1 MEYLTYM
8 FLNNSVLQWSLAVLV
23 ALVGFGVV
31 YLVRRVLLS
40 QLRRLQGRTDGDF
53 DDVLSEAVSAT
64 RYWFI
69 AIIAVWAGTL
79 MLTLPE
85 LMRLR
90 FGRLIALVTL
100 FQMGL
105 WVAAAIRGYVRR
117 LTEKR
122 LENDPASVTTVRA
135 LGFLAVLIV
144 WAAVVLVALDNLGV
158 QVTAMVAG
166 LGIGGVA
173 IALAVQNILGDLFAS
188 LSIVLDKPFVYGDFV
203 IVDDMLG
210 TVEKIGIKTTRIR
223 SLSGEQ
229 IVFSNSD
236 LLNSRIRNYKR
247 MFERRV
253 VFTVGVVHATPRE
266 QVAAIPTMI
275 REAVEAHSD
284 LRFDRAHF
292 FRFGES
298 AYDYEVV
305 YYVLDPSYNV
315 YMDRQ
320 QAINLH
326 IVDYFAEHG
335 IRIAYPTRTLH
346 VESPQGA
353 A

>member
-8 FLNNSVLQWSLAVLV
+8 FFNNSLLQWAVALLV
-23 ALVGFGVV
+23 AIVTFGGLYV
-31 YLVRRVLLS
+31 LRRVILA
-40 QLRRLQGRTDGDF
+40 QLRRLGRRTDTNL
-53 DDVLSEAVSAT
+53 DDVIAEAVSAT
-64 RYWFI
+64 RNWFLVLV
-69 AIIAVWAGTL
+69 AIWAGTL
-79 MLTLPE
+79 VLVLPE
-85 LMRLR
+85 LMRFR
-90 FGRLIALVTL
+90 FARLITLITL
-100 FQMGL
+100 FQIGL
-105 WVAAAIRGYVRR
+105 WIAAAIRGYIAR

-122 LENDPASVTTVRA
+122 LENDPSSVTTVRA
-135 LGFLAVLIV
+135 LGYLGIV
-144 WAAVVLVALDNLGV
+144 VVWVAVVLVALDNVGI

-236 LLNSRIRNYKR
+236 LLNSRVRNYKR

-253 VFTVGVVHATPRE
+253 VFTVGVVHQTPRE

-275 REAVEAHSD
+275 KEAVESHRD

-335 IRIAYPTRTLH
+335 IRVAYPTRTLH
-346 VESPQGA
+346 VQSPQGA
-353 A
+353 V